1 MYACSFVRPCQ
12 NFQVCLL
19 SLFFVV
25 MPIHVDVSVFPTR
38 HEGFMMSM
46 NYHTEIPY
54 CKLPGGMAVKQTFS
68 YLQRSFALRF

>member
-1 MYACSFVRPCQ
+1 MCACSFVRPCQ

-19 SLFFVV
+19 LLFVV
-25 MPIHVDVSVFPTR
+25 MPIHVDVSVFLTR
-38 HEGFMMSM
+38 HKGFMMSM
-46 NYHTEIPY
+46 NYHTEISY